1 VPPPSV
7 SLRLAARLA
16 SLGMV
21 AATCLP
27 LVTAATLG
35 CRAGKREAAGAV
47 YYRTV
52 PLSAAG
58 ADSLEEALLGQPAFA
73 LLHAGSTG
81 APGAARRGVVLLAPG
96 RAGAVERGRVV
107 AWLRA
112 RPEVAAA
119 GVDSAG
125 VW

>member
-1 VPPPSV
+1 M
-7 SLRLAARLA
+7 RAR
-16 SLGMV
+16 V
-21 AATCLP
+21 ATCL
-27 LVTAATLG
+27 LLAAAATLG
-35 CRAGKREAAGAV
+35 CRAGEREPTGAV

-58 ADSLEEALLGQPAFA
+58 ADSLEEALLAQP
-73 LLHAGSTG
+73 LDVMHAASTG
-81 APGAARRGVVLLAPG
+81 APGAARRGVAILAPG
-96 RAGAVERGRVV
+96 RAGTAARERVV

-119 GVDSAG
+119 GLDSSG